1 MRGEFH
7 SVLLPLSR
15 SELTLV
21 LDYRLFKS
29 YFEEEQDPA
38 AHEILARDAETAGIM
53 SKSEALEFLKS
64 DELSKEV
71 QEGIKKAQLRGI
83 SGVSTR
89 FHLLKSRG
97 NSTE

>member
-1 MRGEFH
+1 
-7 SVLLPLSR
+7 
-15 SELTLV
+15 
-21 LDYRLFKS
+21 LFKS

-83 SGVSTR
+83 SGVSSR
-89 FHLLKSRG
+89 FAPSWVSQMIQGSSIVRSGSVHYH
-97 NSTE
+97 